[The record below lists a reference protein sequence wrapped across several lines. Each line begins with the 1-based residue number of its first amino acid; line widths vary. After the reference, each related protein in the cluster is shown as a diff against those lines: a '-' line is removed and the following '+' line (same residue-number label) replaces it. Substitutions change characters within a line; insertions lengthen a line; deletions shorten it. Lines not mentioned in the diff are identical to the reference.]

1 VNKAVEFQGYR
12 RADGRVG
19 VRNIVAVIP
28 SCGCALHTARL
39 IASRVKGAMLLDYNG
54 GCGETDADIQLAT
67 RLLAQYGRHP
77 NVIGSLVIS
86 LGCETLDARDL
97 TQRIACGTAPCELLV
112 IQELGGT
119 RRTMEQGVRLAEQML
134 ARVKGLEREPCPLS
148 ALTIGL
154 ECGGSDATSGMAANL
169 AMGVFSDLMAAQGA
183 KVILSETSELLG
195 AEHVLNERAANAD
208 VARRLL
214 RAIDDCEVFLKATGE
229 DFMGKQ
235 PSPGNV
241 EGGIT
246 TVEVFLKATGED
258 FMGKQPS
265 PGNVEGGITTV
276 EEKALGDVLK
286 GGTTPIVDVLEYGV
300 PPAMPGLSFMDTPG
314 NDLASVTGMAA
325 AGSQIVVF
333 TTGRGNPLGNAIAPV
348 IKITGNSYTYGRM
361 GEDIDI
367 DASTIISGA
376 ETVAQVGAH
385 IYDFLIRV
393 ASGERTAAEVLG
405 HAEFMLLR
413 RGPIY

>member
-1 VNKAVEFQGYR
+1 
-12 RADGRVG
+12 
-19 VRNIVAVIP
+19 
-28 SCGCALHTARL
+28 
-39 IASRVKGAMLLDYNG
+39 MLLDYNG

-77 NVIGSLVIS
+77 NVIGSLVVS

-119 RRTMEQGVRLAEQML
+119 RRTMEKGVRLAEQML
-134 ARVKGLEREPCPLS
+134 ARVKGREYTAQGLEREPCSLS

-154 ECGGSDATSGMAANL
+154 ECGGSDATSGMAANP

-183 KVILSETSELLG
+183 RVILSETSELLG
-195 AEHVLNERAANAD
+195 AEHVLSERAASAD
-208 VARRLL
+208 VAQRLL
-214 RAIDDCEVFLKATGE
+214 RAIDDC
-229 DFMGKQ
+229 
-235 PSPGNV
+235 
-241 EGGIT
+241 
-246 TVEVFLKATGED
+246 EVFLKATGED

-314 NDLASVTGMAA
+314 NDLASVTGMVA

-348 IKITGNSYTYGRM
+348 IKVTGNRYTYGRM

-376 ETVAQVGAH
+376 ETVAQVGAR

-405 HAEFMLLR
+405 HAEFMMLR